1 MINTV
6 KLDERMADIVNENK
20 EEIDAMVVAIGKT
33 LKGHT
38 YGAGFISL
46 QVSMIILLNN
56 FGPKQRLMGIET
68 LVEFLQM
75 NIEPL
80 VTDDM
85 ANVAPSTD
93 TMQ

>member
-6 KLDERMADIVNENK
+6 KLDERMTDIVNENK
-20 EEIDAMVVAIGKT
+20 EEIDAMVVAIGET
-33 LKGHT
+33 LNGHT

-56 FGPKQRLMGIET
+56 FGPKQRLMGIEI

-75 NIEPL
+75 NIEPR
-80 VTDDM
+80 
-85 ANVAPSTD
+85 TD

>member
-1 MINTV
+1 MINAV

-20 EEIDAMVVAIGKT
+20 ESINAMVMTINET
-33 LKGHT
+33 LNGHT

-46 QVSMIILLNN
+46 QISMIILLNN